1 MDPEA
6 TPARRREAMIQLLR
20 LGGVATATAG
30 IGVWLSGRGRHPE
43 APAVETVRPK
53 FQVPAEAALPEM
65 VVVQGDD
72 PARLARRAIQ
82 ELGGIRRFISRGDV
96 VVIKPNVAWD
106 RTVEQAANTNPQVV
120 AEVSRL
126 CLEAGARRAIVTDV
140 SINDAPSCFARSGIA
155 AAAHAAGADVVLPE
169 DRLFRDV
176 ALHGEVLNSWPV
188 LVPFLR
194 ADKMINIPI
203 AKHHTLT
210 GATLGMKNWYGILGG
225 PRQQLHQHIHES
237 LVDLADFMRPT
248 LTLIDAFRVLLR
260 NGPGGGNP
268 ADVALKKTLIAGTDP
283 VALDAYAAKAY
294 WDLDWHALRYLKL
307 AGERGLGTPSFEK
320 VRTRFVTL

>member
-1 MDPEA
+1 MEPEA
-6 TPARRREAMIQLLR
+6 TPAGRREAMIQLLR

-30 IGVWLSGRGRHPE
+30 LGVWLSGRGHRPE
-43 APAVETVRPK
+43 EPGADTVRPN

-65 VVVQGDD
+65 VVIQGDD

-96 VVIKPNVAWD
+96 VVIKPNIAWD

-140 SINDAPSCFARSGIA
+140 SINDARSCFARSGIA
-155 AAAHAAGADVVLPE
+155 SAARAAGAEVILPE
-169 DRLFRDV
+169 DRLFREV
-176 ALHGEVLNSWPV
+176 ALRGQVLNSWPV
-188 LVPFLR
+188 LVPFLS

-203 AKHHTLT
+203 AKHHSLT
-210 GATLGMKNWYGILGG
+210 GATLGIKNWYGILGG

-268 ADVALKKTLIAGTDP
+268 ADVVLKKTLIAGTDP

-294 WDLDWHALRYLKL
+294 WDLDWHTLRYLKL
-307 AGERGLGTPSFEK
+307 ASERRLGTLSFETA
-320 VRTRFVTL
+320 RTRFVTL

>member
-6 TPARRREAMIQLLR
+6 TPAERRDAMIQLLR
-20 LGGVATATAG
+20 LGGVAAATAG
-30 IGVWLSGRGRHPE
+30 LGVWLSGRGRHPE
-43 APAVETVRPK
+43 APAVDTVRPS

-72 PARLARRAIQ
+72 PALMARRAIQ

-106 RTVEQAANTNPQVV
+106 RTTEQAANTNPLVV

-140 SINDAPSCFARSGIA
+140 SINDARSCFARSGIA
-155 AAAHAAGADVVLPE
+155 AAARAAGADVVLPE

-176 ALHGEVLNSWPV
+176 NLHGEVLNSWPV
-188 LVPFLR
+188 LGPFLS

-203 AKHHTLT
+203 AKHHSLT
-210 GATLGMKNWYGILGG
+210 GASLGMKNWYGILGG

-268 ADVALKKTLIAGTDP
+268 ADVALKKTLIAGIDP

-294 WDLDWHALRYLKL
+294 WDLDWHTLRYLKL
-307 AGERGLGTPSFEK
+307 ASERHLGTLSFEA
-320 VRTRFVTL
+320 VRSRFVTL